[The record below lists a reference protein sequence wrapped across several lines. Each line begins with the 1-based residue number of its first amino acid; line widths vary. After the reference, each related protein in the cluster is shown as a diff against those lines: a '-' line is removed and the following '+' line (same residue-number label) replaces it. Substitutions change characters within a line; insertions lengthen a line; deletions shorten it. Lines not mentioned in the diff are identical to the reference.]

1 MLVFGFI
8 YIEFVGVNLDIPGT
22 YQYGGESQGDHEGHP
37 WMSHIN
43 NVEFLLA
50 QKDFDINFTYYGQTP
65 LWIAC
70 SLGIL
75 GCVTQLAEAPF
86 VGGEPNPIDLEKPS
100 SAGETPLYAACRAG
114 HVKVAQYLVERVS
127 KACLDAPTLDART
140 PLWIA
145 AHNGHA
151 AVVELLCSLK
161 EEKPGQ
167 PPPIAFEYV
176 VPGARNLQRFGGGTS
191 ASQAAQANGHD
202 EIVKLLESAITQQ
215 RAAKARAKLKKSQQ
229 LVRANVRMR
238 DADGVFFGPDN
249 TKLTGSIGRVTRAL
263 GNEQGIDYITG
274 MKERDM
280 DEEDEAP
287 AAPVGEMIDPQQ
299 VRKKKKKKK
308 GVGN

>member
-1 MLVFGFI
+1 MERAVDLSNGMTMTDHQQELFDRI
-8 YIEFVGVNLDIPGT
+8 M
-22 YQYGGESQGDHEGHP
+22 SKGDHEGHP

-151 AVVELLCSLK
+151 AVVELLLS
-161 EEKPGQ
+161 Q
-167 PPPIAFEYV
+167 PECDAGV
-176 VPGARNLQRFGGGTS
+176 
-191 ASQAAQANGHD
+191 
-202 EIVKLLESAITQQ
+202 
-215 RAAKARAKLKKSQQ
+215 
-229 LVRANVRMR
+229 
-238 DADGVFFGPDN
+238 ADGDGCVRGRKPARLPACPTLLRLPTPKSFLPRCMFYRF
-249 TKLTGSIGRVTRAL
+249 SIHELKQAR
-263 GNEQGIDYITG
+263 
-274 MKERDM
+274 
-280 DEEDEAP
+280 EA
-287 AAPVGEMIDPQQ
+287 
-299 VRKKKKKKK
+299 
-308 GVGN
+308 